1 MTKKVFKF
9 ITVDNVEK
17 EEAFL
22 EEMANKGWFFNK
34 YASLRYHFDQ
44 GEPAEYTYCID
55 YKEDAEDIDEYL
67 ALFEDAGWEH
77 VYAYPI
83 LNGNWMYFRKAAKE
97 GALREAIFTDDA
109 SMVALWKRIRS
120 RWTWFG
126 SIMSL
131 VLIILAVSYSFL
143 SLYTAIFTFMLGFL
157 VIALYVKMYMRIT
170 RKIKLRRGRT
180 SIFE

>member
-22 EEMANKGWFFNK
+22 DEMASKGWFFSK
-34 YASLRYHFDQ
+34 YASLQYHFEQ

-55 YKEDAEDIDEYL
+55 YKEETGDEEEYL

-83 LNGNWMYFRKAAKE
+83 LSGKWMYFRKAVKE
-97 GALREAIFTDDA
+97 GAPKEAIFTDDA
-109 SMVALWKRIRS
+109 SMVALWKTIRS
-120 RWTWFG
+120 RWTRFG
-126 SIMSL
+126 AIIALM
-131 VLIILAVSYSFL
+131 LIIMAIASVFSSPSIFVSILILALLIIV
-143 SLYTAIFTFMLGFL
+143 LYG
-157 VIALYVKMYMRIT
+157 KMYIRIT
-170 RKIKLRRGRT
+170 RKIKLR
-180 SIFE
+180 S

>member
-22 EEMANKGWFFNK
+22 EEMANQGWFFSK
-34 YASLRYHFDQ
+34 YASLRYHFEQ

-55 YKEDAEDIDEYL
+55 YKEEAGDEEEYL

-83 LNGNWMYFRKAAKE
+83 LSGKWMYFRKAVKE
-97 GALREAIFTDDA
+97 GAPKEAIFTDDA
-109 SMVALWKRIRS
+109 SMVVLWKTIRS

-126 SIMSL
+126 GSAILM
-131 VLIILAVSYSFL
+131 LIVVGIATLLASVYLIGS
-143 SLYTAIFTFMLGFL
+143 IFTFAVALFL
-157 VIALYVKMYMRIT
+157 IVLYGKMYIRIT
-170 RKIKLRRGRT
+170 RKIKLR
-180 SIFE
+180 S